1 MKNPV
6 NDLLQAVYLS
16 KKAGKKFFREV
27 QSALERMRVIAS
39 GAHFNDV
46 SRFCAMPNRGAAK
59 ALILDLVFK
68 LGEFYALVTS
78 LKSCILINK
87 FRERP
92 TRAEPVEI
100 QHRKLLSYIDL
111 GIKLDNNKYN
121 LMLPH
126 FYVMTKWIVN
136 NFVFVIKSIYLAFT
150 C

>member
-59 ALILDLVFK
+59 ALPVDLIFK
-68 LGEFYALVTS
+68 LGEFYVLLAS
-78 LKSCILINK
+78 FKNRMPC
-87 FRERP
+87 
-92 TRAEPVEI
+92 RAC
-100 QHRKLLSYIDL
+100 R
-111 GIKLDNNKYN
+111 N
-121 LMLPH
+121 
-126 FYVMTKWIVN
+126 T
-136 NFVFVIKSIYLAFT
+136 A
-150 C
+150 